1 VGDGGEMSTLDHP
14 IAGPDRPLVV
24 VAGIRW
30 TPLRLR
36 GLRHGL
42 WFGAALCGLFAFASV
57 LTNGFGLDSHAYW
70 SAWRN
75 GLYSA
80 APEQRD
86 AYLYS
91 PAFAQVLAPLVVLLP
106 LSAFTALWTA
116 INFAALWWL
125 VGRLALPSLF
135 FLPIS
140 FEIISGNVHLLYA
153 AAIVAGF
160 RYPATWALMLL
171 TKITPGVGLI
181 WFGVRREW
189 RSLAIALGV
198 TAVIVAVS
206 FLVDRTSWEQWIGVL
221 RTDLT
226 GAGQA
231 SFSTV
236 GWYLAVPLAPR
247 LVVAAAIVAVAAWT
261 HRRWLVPFAV
271 VVSLPVV
278 WLNGLAVLAAVVP
291 LWKGRAVDQTQH
303 VTAADR
309 TTSPV
314 PSR

>member
-1 VGDGGEMSTLDHP
+1 VPGRTAGVS
-14 IAGPDRPLVV
+14 IAGVRNRLLRDGYVV
-24 VAGIRW
+24 LAIIFVG
-30 TPLRLR
+30 LRLFDIDP
-36 GLRHGL
+36 
-42 WFGAALCGLFAFASV
+42 WADSV
-57 LTNGFGLDSHAYW
+57 DAYAYW
-70 SAWRN
+70 TTRT
-75 GLYSA
+75 GDFYA
-80 APEQRD
+80 AAETGRIG

-91 PAFAQVLAPLVVLLP
+91 PAFAQALAPLVVLLP
-106 LSAFTALWTA
+106 LSVFTALWTA

-125 VGRLALPSLF
+125 VGRLALPALL

-140 FEIISGNVHLLYA
+140 LEIISGNVHLLYA
-153 AAIVAGF
+153 VAIVAGF

-189 RSLAIALGV
+189 RSLAIAIGV
-198 TAVIVAVS
+198 TAAIAAVS
-206 FLVDRTSWEQWIGVL
+206 FLIDRSSWEQWIAVL

-247 LVVAAAIVAVAAWT
+247 LVVAAAIVAFAAWT
-261 HRRWLVPFAV
+261 HRRWLVPIAV

-291 LWKGRAVDQTQH
+291 LWKGRAVDQTQA
-303 VTAADR
+303 VSAADR
-309 TTSPV
+309 ISSAPV
-314 PSR
+314 PSQ

>member
-1 VGDGGEMSTLDHP
+1 VPGRTAGVS
-14 IAGPDRPLVV
+14 IAGVRNRLLRDGYVV
-24 VAGIRW
+24 LAIVFVG
-30 TPLRLR
+30 LRLFDIDP
-36 GLRHGL
+36 
-42 WFGAALCGLFAFASV
+42 WADSV
-57 LTNGFGLDSHAYW
+57 DAYAYW
-70 SAWRN
+70 TTRT
-75 GLYSA
+75 GDFYA
-80 APEQRD
+80 AAETGRIG

-91 PAFAQVLAPLVVLLP
+91 PAFAQALAPLVVLLP
-106 LSAFTALWTA
+106 LSVFTALWTA

-125 VGRLALPSLF
+125 VGRLALPALL

-140 FEIISGNVHLLYA
+140 LEIISGNVHLLYA
-153 AAIVAGF
+153 VAIVAGF

-181 WFGVRREW
+181 WFGIRREW
-189 RSLAIALGV
+189 RSLAVALGV
-198 TAVIVAVS
+198 TAAIAAVS
-206 FLVDRTSWEQWIGVL
+206 FLIDRTSWAQWIGVL
-221 RTDLT
+221 RADLT

-261 HRRWLVPFAV
+261 HRRWLVPVAI

-291 LWKGRAVDQTQH
+291 LWKGRAVNQTPP
-303 VTAADR
+303 VSATDR
-309 TTSPV
+309 ISSAPV
-314 PSR
+314 PSQ